1 MMRLTAFLLLLAC
14 LAPPA
19 YSSYTNNT
27 SDARDESDSRD
38 KPNNAKPVS
47 DAASFPSCTP
57 GCTTAR
63 QACRA
68 QAQRATEDDTSPVL
82 SMNQDTNRYAT
93 ATREVRPQSQELRP
107 IEAQAF
113 RARRAE
119 RLQAC
124 EMQYRRCISACG

>member
-1 MMRLTAFLLLLAC
+1 MMRFAAFLLLLAC

-19 YSSYTNNT
+19 HSNNT
-27 SDARDESDSRD
+27 SDARD
-38 KPNNAKPVS
+38 KPDNAKPVS

-63 QACRA
+63 QACRT
-68 QAQRATEDDTSPVL
+68 QAQRATEDDTSPLL

-107 IEAQAF
+107 TEAQAF

-119 RLQAC
+119 RMQGC
-124 EMQYRRCISACG
+124 ELQYRRCASACG